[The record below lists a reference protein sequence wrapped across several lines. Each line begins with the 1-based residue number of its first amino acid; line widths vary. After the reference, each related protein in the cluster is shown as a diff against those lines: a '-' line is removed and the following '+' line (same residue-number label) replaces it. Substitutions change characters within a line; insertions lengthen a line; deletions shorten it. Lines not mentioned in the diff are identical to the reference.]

1 MLAAALALPPTP
13 PSNLSDFKGSILKI
27 FLDQQNEWRKG
38 GDFVCWRSLW
48 HQPPGP
54 TPPQES
60 LYMYSIHC
68 IHCCR
73 YNQPPGP
80 TPPTQKSLYIHLVV
94 VLMLDLVLILQYV
107 AQHQVQHQHHK
118 RSYTYTVAGTIC
130 TNLHQHYY
138 SRWKFYN
145 SYFHQHQH
153 KRCYTFCPVAALL
166 ILQYIPPTQEPN
178 LIM

>member
-1 MLAAALALPPTP
+1 MLAVALAPATK
-13 PSNLSDFKGSILKI
+13 SNTKSYIHTLLQD
-27 FLDQQNEWRKG
+27 
-38 GDFVCWRSLW
+38 

-130 TNLHQHYY
+130 TKATSTITADGN
-138 SRWKFYN
+138 FTT
-145 SYFHQHQH
+145 
-153 KRCYTFCPVAALL
+153 CTFTNTSTRDVIHSALL
-166 ILQYIPPTQEPN
+166 QHC
-178 LIM
+178 